1 MKTSNLSVFIVFL
14 IFTALI
20 FAIAWPFRNAIIF
33 ALIIA
38 GIFHPMVDML
48 HQKFKLS
55 EQIASI
61 VVCIV
66 VTLGIFAPFV
76 YLVYQISQELLVF
89 STTLIKFFEDLI
101 TMRNIFYINILGKNK
116 ELLAYLIN

>member
-66 VTLGIFAPFV
+66 VTLGIFAS
-76 YLVYQISQELLVF
+76 I
-89 STTLIKFFEDLI
+89 D
-101 TMRNIFYINILGKNK
+101 
-116 ELLAYLIN
+116 